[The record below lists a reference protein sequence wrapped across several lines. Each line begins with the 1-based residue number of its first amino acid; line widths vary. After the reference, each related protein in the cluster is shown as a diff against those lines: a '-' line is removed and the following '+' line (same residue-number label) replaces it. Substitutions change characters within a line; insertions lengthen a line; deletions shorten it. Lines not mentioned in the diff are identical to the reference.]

1 MARLRTVEAPAR
13 SDVYFG
19 MVVCSFVAMLV
30 AIGFLVA
37 EMTFTYDWQS
47 TPPAVA
53 APALPAKPTRTVA
66 TPGGGTTL
74 APAEAPKPAVA
85 LKPEETP
92 PPPTAV
98 VPIAPAP
105 IPSTLTAKP
114 SPAPTA
120 PAVPAPESPK
130 PVTTS
135 SGPTP
140 GFQFPKR

>member
-47 TPPAVA
+47 TPPAIA
-53 APALPAKPTRTVA
+53 APSLPARPTRTAA
-66 TPGGGTTL
+66 TPTGGTTL
-74 APAEAPKPAVA
+74 VPAESPKPAVT

-92 PPPTAV
+92 PPPAETI
-98 VPIAPAP
+98 PPAP
-105 IPSTLTAKP
+105 IPSAITAKP
-114 SPAPTA
+114 TPAPT
-120 PAVPAPESPK
+120 VPVTPSPEPSK
-130 PVTTS
+130 PTTTS